1 MLRALRNCTGFLT
14 VLPVGMGFRSY
25 EELAGDAWAFPLVG
39 AAVGM
44 LAGAAA
50 FVALLFLPKS
60 IAAAVALAAL
70 LVITG
75 LNHFDGLVD
84 VADALMVR
92 GSRESRL
99 EVMHEPS
106 AGSAG
111 VAAGAMVLLMSYLAL
126 YEAPGMLAMLLVA
139 EASAKF
145 GMLVTCYAAQ
155 RPSHR
160 GIGAAFVSVLAG
172 NRKRLAAGFA
182 CYLPFLVVAWWS
194 APAVLLVTLA
204 LAMGMAELAE
214 RWFGGVSGDVLG
226 AVNEL
231 VRLGVMLVMV

>member
-1 MLRALRNCTGFLT
+1 MLRALRSCTGFLT

-25 EELAGDAWAFPLVG
+25 EELARGAWAFPLVG
-39 AAVGM
+39 ALVG
-44 LAGAAA
+44 LIAAAAA

-70 LVITG
+70 LAVTG
-75 LNHFDGLVD
+75 ANHFDGLVD

-92 GSRESRL
+92 GSREAKLR
-99 EVMHEPS
+99 VMHEPS

-111 VAAGAMVLLMSYLAL
+111 VAAGVLVLLMSYLAL
-126 YEAPGMLAMLLVA
+126 YEAPAMLSVLVVA

-145 GMLVTCYAAQ
+145 GMLLTCFSARRA
-155 RPSHR
+155 SHG
-160 GIGAAFVSVLAG
+160 GIGSAFVDAFRG
-172 NRKRLAAGFA
+172 NWRRLGMSFA

-194 APAVLLVTLA
+194 APAVLLLTLFLA
-204 LAMGMAELAE
+204 LAAAELAE